1 MTGDFKSIMSF
12 IDLIG
17 VPGWNVVP
25 QALVVE
31 GKLVLDGSGCRIGA
45 GVGPGKS
52 GLWVMWK
59 WMLEAEEKISTEC
72 WQKRIIKHCS
82 YEKCDRWSILNFLK
96 FRFLIYVFLDFYHL

>member
-1 MTGDFKSIMSF
+1 MKGDFKSIISC
-12 IDLIG
+12 IHLNG

-25 QALVVE
+25 RAPVVE

-59 WMLEAEEKISTEC
+59 WMLEPEEKIST
-72 WQKRIIKHCS
+72 
-82 YEKCDRWSILNFLK
+82 
-96 FRFLIYVFLDFYHL
+96 